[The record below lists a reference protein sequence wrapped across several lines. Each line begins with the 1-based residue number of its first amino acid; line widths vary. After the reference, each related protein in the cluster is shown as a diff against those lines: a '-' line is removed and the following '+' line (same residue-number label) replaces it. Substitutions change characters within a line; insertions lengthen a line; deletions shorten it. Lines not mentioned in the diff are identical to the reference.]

1 MLISRHLEKL
11 NQSIHG
17 RTSLGEIVESM
28 RHSGFGLVMIFL
40 CLPFLQPI
48 PMAGLSTAL
57 GFLIILLSVQMIL
70 QRKSLWLPAKLSQ
83 TQISEKTGKSLV
95 DAAAKFFKFVETFVK
110 PRLEFIARRE
120 RLIGVAILISAG
132 LLALPIPIPL
142 SNMICA
148 VPIVLMALALLERD
162 GLLALFGFFG
172 VTFAA
177 VFHIGL
183 FLLGF
188 EGLKLLWEKVLHW
201 FT

>member
-1 MLISRHLEKL
+1 MLVSRHLEKL
-11 NQSIHG
+11 NHSIKG
-17 RTSLGEIVESM
+17 RTSLGDIVESM
-28 RHSGFGLVMIFL
+28 RHSGFGLVMVFL

-57 GFLIILLSVQMIL
+57 GFVIIVLSVQMIL
-70 QRKSLWLPAKLSQ
+70 QRPSLWIPRKLAEKE
-83 TQISEKTGKSLV
+83 ISEKTGRALV

-110 PRLEFIARRE
+110 PRLNFIARRE
-120 RLIGVAILISAG
+120 RLIGIAILISAA

-148 VPIVLMALALLERD
+148 VPIVLMALALLEGD
-162 GLLALFGFFG
+162 GLLALLGFLG

-177 VFHIGL
+177 AFHL
-183 FLLGF
+183 ALLLLGL
-188 EGLKLLWEKVLHW
+188 EGLRLLWEKTLHW